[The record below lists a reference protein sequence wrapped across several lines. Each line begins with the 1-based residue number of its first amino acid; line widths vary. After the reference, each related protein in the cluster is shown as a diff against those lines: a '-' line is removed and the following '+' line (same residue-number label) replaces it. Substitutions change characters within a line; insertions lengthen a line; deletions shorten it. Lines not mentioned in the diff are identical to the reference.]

1 MSSSNNLTL
10 NTLSKESSAQLL
22 GTGKSLAWDEF
33 QNPDGLS
40 SEESSPVK
48 AAVTATAAADNS
60 LFQATGMSTATA
72 ASLRDLLEKTN
83 LNWETNYLCSP
94 IGTDEKNSFLTLL
107 CIFDLSRSSIVDL
120 DPKIFEKPDLNAKTV
135 RVV

>member
-33 QNPDGLS
+33 QNPDEGGLS
-40 SEESSPVK
+40 SGESSPVK
-48 AAVTATAAADNS
+48 AAAMTATAAADSS

-94 IGTDEKNSFLTLL
+94 IGMKENAFFFYILYRT
-107 CIFDLSRSSIVDL
+107 IFCCL
-120 DPKIFEKPDLNAKTV
+120 EPDL
-135 RVV
+135 